1 MNSFSPVGWPQLRPV
16 GHKQQCKQ
24 GMEVG
29 WNRVRG
35 GELREGEEDKRESN
49 RRLEYYE
56 HLYIICI

>member
-1 MNSFSPVGWPQLRPV
+1 
-16 GHKQQCKQ
+16 
-24 GMEVG
+24 MEVG